1 MKFKGELK
9 TEFDD
14 FARAISDVL
23 ETDVIITDADMNVVG
38 SAFQY
43 FSLYQDIK
51 IGSLIAEVF
60 YANKDVLLEHKRD
73 KESCRQCPEYHNCKM
88 ESFVG
93 VPIRLDHRTIGVIAL
108 ILPKDRGK
116 ALFKKISSTV
126 TFMHS
131 MADLIASKITD
142 SQYSRIIEEK
152 NDELK
157 GILDANDTALIYTD
171 FYGNILF
178 ANESFRKL
186 FWITEPLLGK
196 RIQELF
202 PYESVQETF
211 RAQERKSR
219 MMKAAIEWNH
229 FYGIINI
236 KPIYEQEHGVSM
248 LFTFRKYSE
257 IQKESVQFTNGSYI
271 TFDFLEDICDMEL
284 LKRARTY
291 ARENRNIIL
300 VNTDDAEINEL
311 VAKAIHNESSRKLK
325 DILIMH
331 IIGR

>member
-202 PYESVQETF
+202 PYE
-211 RAQERKSR
+211 
-219 MMKAAIEWNH
+219 
-229 FYGIINI
+229 
-236 KPIYEQEHGVSM
+236 
-248 LFTFRKYSE
+248 
-257 IQKESVQFTNGSYI
+257 
-271 TFDFLEDICDMEL
+271 
-284 LKRARTY
+284 
-291 ARENRNIIL
+291 
-300 VNTDDAEINEL
+300 
-311 VAKAIHNESSRKLK
+311 
-325 DILIMH
+325 
-331 IIGR
+331 IGRAHV